1 MDPVSSDIDCN
12 ETSPIPKQTTPTN
25 NGIKIFPPG
34 TLKQENFIIFSNN
47 KKDDDA
53 NDEADT
59 EIKYARDDIS
69 LDTSIEKEGSV
80 NEDDVKYNN

>member
-12 ETSPIPKQTTPTN
+12 ETSPIPMTTPTN

-34 TLKQENFIIFSNN
+34 TLYQEKFIIFSNN

-53 NDEADT
+53 NVEANT
-59 EIKYARDDIS
+59 ELKYARDDFS
-69 LDTSIEKEGSV
+69 PNTSMEKEGSV
-80 NEDDVKYNN
+80 NGCDVKYNK